1 MSLKLLLRRWIWLV
15 VAALVSFAVLYWLD
29 QKLKAETGF
38 GTVDLQGLP
47 TGLDY
52 KRIFAA
58 WIDRPHAA
66 AAGFN
71 LGFDYLFMLLYG
83 TAFYYSAIVARE
95 AFAPKRGT
103 LRRVL
108 SYLAIVPVLGAV
120 ADAAENAF
128 QFWMLNTGAT
138 DAFADAAARATG
150 VKDVCFIVG
159 LLLLAAAVPGYVKLV
174 RPVKEQTSD

>member
-1 MSLKLLLRRWIWLV
+1 MSLKLLLRRWLWLV
-15 VAALVSFAVLYWLD
+15 LAALAAFAVLYWLD

-52 KRIFAA
+52 KRVFAA
-58 WIDRPHAA
+58 WIDRPHAV

-83 TAFYYSAIVARE
+83 LAFYYSAIVARE

-103 LRRVL
+103 PRRVL

-128 QFWMLNTGAT
+128 QFWMLNTGAS
-138 DAFADAAARATG
+138 DALAEAAARATA
-150 VKDVCFIVG
+150 VKDVCFVVG
-159 LLLLAAAVPGYVKLV
+159 LLLLAASVPGYLRLA

>member
-15 VAALVSFAVLYWLD
+15 AGALVSFAVLYWLD
-29 QKLKAETGF
+29 QKLKVETGF

-83 TAFYYSAIVARE
+83 TALYYSAIVARE
-95 AFAPKRGT
+95 AFAPKQGT

-120 ADAAENAF
+120 ADAAENGF
-128 QFWMLNTGAT
+128 QFWMLNNGTS
-138 DAFADAAARATG
+138 DALAEAALHATG
-150 VKDVCFIVG
+150 VKDTCFVVG

>member
-15 VAALVSFAVLYWLD
+15 AGSLAVFGVLYWLD
-29 QKLKAETGF
+29 QKLRAETGF
-38 GTVDLQGLP
+38 GTVDMQGLT
-47 TGLDY
+47 TGMDY
-52 KRIFAA
+52 KRMFAA

-95 AFAPKRGT
+95 AFAPKRDT

-120 ADAAENAF
+120 ADAAENGF
-128 QFWMLNTGAT
+128 QFWMLNNGTS
-138 DAFADAAARATG
+138 DALAEAASRATS
-150 VKDVCFIVG
+150 VKDVCFVVG
-159 LLLLAAAVPGYVKLV
+159 LLLLTASVPGYLKLA